1 MAGIGAS
8 LQDNVNQ
15 LVGLVAKAAAWVL
28 GPATGTGST
37 VDLGGG
43 RQVKTIAALAAAVDD
58 AVQFGVAGPAPWL
71 TPVPWATGLVCVAT
85 APATAVTYLGEAYV
99 TITAHTAGSTFDAA
113 KFRKITAKGLD
124 SVTTLD
130 QLKATPLLGP
140 SVVLVFCGANVFDGR
155 GGSFALD
162 ASDTTTPGDD
172 AIVVVDLL
180 GRRWKRVVPDGI
192 YRLSWWGPDKTGTVD
207 CAQKV
212 RDWFTAFTSAQVNGH
227 AEAGRY
233 RCDTAMFFDLG
244 RVQQGT
250 RMTGACMYG
259 TIFDVRNVVTSPQ
272 WLFYANGGSP
282 SAPAEADYLHFVDF
296 GISGHIGRS
305 GIAVQWGKDDISDAI
320 NSAKVTNVWM
330 ANSNTAKSATAVG
343 VRYNNTVRC
352 VFDNIVNACGTETLT
367 KTVTGA
373 ANNGSGKVRLT
384 LSNTTGLVANMVVP
398 VSGVLGTTE
407 ANGTR
412 IILSVVDGTHVDV
425 DATYANAYVS
435 GGALIAYKGWG
446 IAQQVRQAAFCD
458 FSGAFGPAGTGVHI
472 TGGNPYA
479 NIWRNP
485 TIEMVNDAIK
495 QDVATGPNS
504 FLGGQYAVYG
514 GGYLVSNTAAG
525 STGMLLI
532 ENPNNGSPAT
542 NLYASTG
549 KGVDP
554 SGYYMVHIRGYFGDG
569 PQLISVGASP
579 FTWINKTGQ
588 VQQVITSGGTV
599 STIEY
604 KGPNSGSVFA
614 NIYATSGA
622 ISVPPGAALKWT
634 HSGAPTA
641 FISPQI

>member
-1 MAGIGAS
+1 MAGLGES
-8 LQDNVNQ
+8 LQENVNQ
-15 LVGLVAKAAAWVL
+15 LITLVAKEAAWVQ
-28 GPATGTGST
+28 GPATGVGST
-37 VDLGGG
+37 VDIGGG
-43 RQVKTIAALAAAVDD
+43 RQVKTIAALCAAVDD
-58 AVQFGVAGPAPWL
+58 AVQFGVAGPSPWL
-71 TPVPWATGLVCVAT
+71 TPVPWAPGLVCVAT

-99 TITAHTAGSTFDAA
+99 TITAHTAGSSFDTT
-113 KFRKITAKGLD
+113 KFRKITAMGLA

-140 SVVLVFCGANVFDGR
+140 AVVLVFCGANVFDGR
-155 GGSFALD
+155 GGAFALD

-180 GRRWKRVVPDGI
+180 GRRWKRVVADGI
-192 YRLSWWGPDKTGTVD
+192 YRLSWWAPDKTGTVD

-212 RDWFTAFTSAQVNGH
+212 RDWFTAFTAASVNGH

-233 RCDTAMFFDLG
+233 RCDTALFFDIG

-250 RMTGACMYG
+250 RMTGASMYG
-259 TIFDVRNVVTSPQ
+259 TIFDVRNVATSPQ
-272 WLFYANGGSP
+272 CLFYASGGSP
-282 SAPAEADYLHFVDF
+282 SAPAEANYWHFADF
-296 GISGHIGRS
+296 GISGNIGGS
-305 GIAVQWGKDDISDAI
+305 GISVQWGKDDVSDAI
-320 NSAKVTNVWM
+320 NSAMVQNVWM
-330 ANSNTAKSATAVG
+330 ANSNTAKSPTAVG

-352 VFDNIVNACGTETLT
+352 VWPNIVNAAGTETLT

-384 LSNTTGLVANMVVP
+384 LNNTTGLVANMVVP
-398 VSGVLGTTE
+398 VSGVVGTTE

-435 GGALIAYKGWG
+435 GGTLIAYKGWG
-446 IAQQVRQAAFCD
+446 IAQQVRHAAMCG
-458 FSGAFGPAGTGVHI
+458 FSGAFGPAGTGVQI
-472 TGGNPYA
+472 TGGNPYG
-479 NIWRNP
+479 NVWLNP
-485 TIEMVNDAIK
+485 TIEMVDDAIK
-495 QDVATGPNS
+495 QDVATGANT
-504 FLGGQYAVYG
+504 FIGGQYAVYG

-525 STGMLLI
+525 SNGLLLI
-532 ENPNNGSPAT
+532 VNPNNGSPAT
-542 NLYASTG
+542 NLYASIG

-554 SGYYMVHIRGYFGDG
+554 NGHYMVKIEGYYGDG

-604 KGPNSGSVFA
+604 KGPNAGSVFA
-614 NIYATSGA
+614 NTYATSGG
-622 ISVPPGAALKWT
+622 IIVPPGAALKWT

-641 FISPQI
+641 FVSPLV

>member
-71 TPVPWATGLVCVAT
+71 TPVPWATGLVCVAA

-99 TITAHTAGSTFDAA
+99 TITAHTAGSSFDSA

-180 GRRWKRVVPDGI
+180 GRRWKRIVPDGI
-192 YRLSWWGPDKTGTVD
+192 YRLSWWGPDKTGTTD

-212 RDWFTAFTSAQVNGH
+212 RDWFTAFATARMEGH

-233 RCDTAMFFDLG
+233 RCDTAIFLNIG
-244 RVQQGT
+244 LAQQGA
-250 RMTGACMYG
+250 RMTGEGMYN

-282 SAPAEADYLHFVDF
+282 SAPAEANYWHFVDF
-296 GISGHIGRS
+296 GISGNIGGS

-320 NSAKVTNVWM
+320 NSAKITNVWM

-343 VRYNNTVRC
+343 ARYNNTVRC

-425 DATYANAYVS
+425 DATYASAYVS
-435 GGALIAYKGWG
+435 GGTLIAYKGWG
-446 IAQQVRQAAFCD
+446 IAQQVRQSAFCD

-472 TGGNPYA
+472 TGGSPYG
-479 NIWRNP
+479 NVWSNP

-504 FLGGQYAVYG
+504 FFGGQYAVYG
-514 GGYLVSNTAAG
+514 GGYLVSQTAAG
-525 STGMLLI
+525 ASGVLLI

-554 SGYYMVHIRGYFGDG
+554 SGYYMVHIRGYYGDG

-622 ISVPPGAALKWT
+622 INVPPGAALKWT

-641 FISPQI
+641 FVSPQI